1 MTSDALRAIRTP
13 IKKMSA
19 CTPARRHFV
28 RDPLESGKTN
38 FLDSFI
44 GWFTI

>member
-1 MTSDALRAIRTP
+1 MMPCLQSELQSKNFGLHPR
-13 IKKMSA
+13 S
-19 CTPARRHFV
+19 PAHFV
-28 RDPLESGKTN
+28 CDPLESGKTN

>member
-1 MTSDALRAIRTP
+1 MPCWAIRTP
-13 IKKMSA
+13 IKKLSA
-19 CTPARRHFV
+19 CTPRSPAHFV
-28 RDPLESGKTN
+28 CDPLESGKTN